1 MKHYLLSICLSRQFL
16 ELEHQQQQQEAEE
29 NYLTLLK
36 TDNLSVVTNEEMF
49 ECPIC
54 TIGID
59 PGDGI
64 RLRGCL
70 HTICM

>member
-1 MKHYLLSICLSRQFL
+1 MKLSLLLIYLSWQFL

-29 NYLTLLK
+29 NYLRLLK
-36 TDNLSVVTNEEMF
+36 TDKLSVVTNEEMF

-54 TIGID
+54 LTNID